1 MKTVTVKDLVIG
13 AGAPKIIVSLM
24 AKDIA
29 RVKSEALAYREADFD
44 ILEWRV
50 DHFADLSN
58 VESVMA
64 AAKILRE
71 TMPEKPLLFTFRS
84 AKEGGEQAISTEAY
98 IALNRAA
105 IDSGLVDM
113 IDLELFTGD
122 DQVKETVAYA
132 HAHDVKVVM
141 SNHDFHKTPE
151 AEEII
156 ARLRKMQSFDA
167 DIPKIA
173 LMPQSTSDVLTL
185 LAATLEMQ
193 EQYADRPIITMSM
206 AKTGV
211 ISRLAGEVF
220 GSAATFGAVKKAS
233 APGQISVTD
242 LRISN
247 NISAGISSP
256 AELKKYIQPY
266 LIKIFRESLCANY
279 PSGVGKITPESGI
292 NNETCKTTS
301 Y

>member
-1 MKTVTVKDLVIG
+1 MTNAVTVKNITFQEGETLICVPLIGKTLDEILGNAHGLVD
-13 AGAPKIIVSLM
+13 AGADII
-24 AKDIA
+24 
-29 RVKSEALAYREADFD
+29 
-44 ILEWRV
+44 EWRV
-50 DHFADLSN
+50 DHFTQVREMAQ
-58 VESVMA
+58 VMA
-64 AAKILRE
+64 ALAEIRGALKAL
-71 TMPEKPLLFTFRS
+71 PLLFTFRS
-84 AKEGGEQAISTEAY
+84 AQEGGEQAISTEAY

-185 LAATLEMQ
+185 LTATLEMQ

-233 APGQISVTD
+233 APGQISVND
-242 LRISN
+242 LRTVLTILHQS
-247 NISAGISSP
+247 
-256 AELKKYIQPY
+256 
-266 LIKIFRESLCANY
+266 
-279 PSGVGKITPESGI
+279 
-292 NNETCKTTS
+292 
-301 Y
+301 